1 MEYLGHVLTPDGL
14 KPNPAL
20 VSAVREFPVPTCL
33 KELRRFLGLASYY
46 RRFIPKFASIAQ
58 SLHHLT
64 CKDVPFIWTEAAT
77 SAFQELKERLT
88 TSPVLAYPSFDQDLV
103 LETDAS
109 ISGLGAVLAQVQ
121 SDGKLH
127 PIAYASRSLSPPE
140 KNYSV
145 TELETLAVV
154 WAMSNFHYYL
164 YGHRVKVY
172 TDHTAVRAVLDAP
185 NLTGKHA
192 RWWTR
197 VYGKGVKEVQI
208 VYRAGKD
215 NKSADAL
222 SRAPQNPTPPPP
234 CTSKETP
241 QIAAV
246 SVKPVDEF
254 SELPKEPD
262 CDLLNLPNSFAK
274 EQRKDKTL
282 NEIFKFKK
290 DGTLPSNRKRAHT
303 IATQDSR
310 FQIENEILYYLDPEQ
325 DGRKRAVVPQHLRDK
340 VMRETRG
347 GPFSGHFSG

>member
-1 MEYLGHVLTPDGL
+1 MWD
-14 KPNPAL
+14 
-20 VSAVREFPVPTCL
+20 FPVPTCL

-46 RRFIPKFASIAQ
+46 RRFIPQFASIAQ
-58 SLHHLT
+58 PLHHLT
-64 CKDVPFIWTEAAT
+64 RKDVPFVWTNAAA
-77 SAFQELKERLT
+77 SAFEELKEKLT
-88 TSPVLAYPSFDQDLV
+88 TSPVLAYPSFDQEFV

-140 KNYSV
+140 RNYGI

-154 WAMSNFHYYL
+154 WSMSHFHYYL
-164 YGHRVKVY
+164 YGHKVTVY

-185 NLTGKHA
+185 NPTGKHA

-222 SRAPQNPTPPPP
+222 SRAPQSDTRSSADLEG
-234 CTSKETP
+234 TLQVS
-241 QIAAV
+241 AV
-246 SVKPVDEF
+246 SAREADELR
-254 SELPKEPD
+254 ELSNEPD
-262 CDLLNLPNSFAK
+262 VSLLNLPNSFAK

-282 NEIFKFKK
+282 NEILRYKK
-290 DGTLPSNRKRAHT
+290 DGTVLCDSKRAHV
-303 IATQDSR
+303 IMTQD
-310 FQIENEILYYLDPEQ
+310 N
-325 DGRKRAVVPQHLRDK
+325 
-340 VMRETRG
+340 
-347 GPFSGHFSG
+347 